1 MMKRYILAALAL
13 IALTGNALAQK
24 DITKQ
29 YITNATLANGTTGW
43 SVTNFN
49 APQQGNNTVGYAS
62 EAYAGWNDLEKTTYS
77 MTQNITLPAG
87 NYRLVNYSFF
97 RQGLRYNTDA
107 SKSLAYLKA
116 GSQQV
121 PIKTLGSISGIP
133 TDGDNGGYAN
143 SQAEGANCFDSKMY
157 RNIVEFTI
165 DANNT
170 TIEIGIVGT
179 FDLKQSWCIAGMFE
193 LFDLDDAAS
202 VSSPTD
208 VTYAIT
214 NPGFEYRNLTGW
226 TTNEI
231 AYQDNEWS
239 DKTGLG
245 FMEKWQWDAGLPNAS
260 ITQKLTGLQNGMYEL
275 SVYAH
280 NINQRNDDAPS
291 TGLFLTANDKQ
302 AEIGAYGQ
310 YKVRVTSTDGTLT
323 IGLKLDNCTGN
334 WIAADRFEL
343 QFYGDPD
350 AALRDLL
357 SAYITEA
364 EGLLTSQ
371 DATLLTDE
379 QKAAVQ
385 QAINQANAATSA
397 NLSDNVDGMANAI
410 QTARQQ
416 IQTVKDNRALMLAAL
431 ERFENEYNLVDGT
444 DYSRVTMSADA
455 WSTLL
460 AEVNAVTT
468 ALDDV
473 SQAAN
478 YGTLKNALIAQMDA
492 TDISL
497 RLFKRYK
504 VMAEG
509 TVSVLNGSPTELA
522 PNSDTDTDASETA
535 AITRL
540 NTAFVNYALAQD
552 APINMAAFL
561 GENLDFSAAQ
571 GSALNTDNSNGI
583 YAIAGW
589 EVNYADADTWA
600 VLQNQHNE
608 HHGQLYIRK
617 NWGSAATTLTV
628 AKKKM
633 LPEGK
638 YTLSFSWDSDMA
650 NMTNHSQYVLDGTA
664 TTIGKTTNEAQTLT
678 YKFEVVGE
686 PKTFDLTFGFKKT
699 GSGNAAAQLIV
710 DDVVLT
716 YTQPIIELADDAD
729 DNATIITNNKNKT
742 CNVKLDGRKFFK
754 DGNWN
759 TLCLPF
765 SLTADQ
771 VSAQLNPA
779 TLMELDT
786 EGKYDATGTLDENGA
801 YQTGLDADNDV
812 LYLYFKEATSI
823 EAGKPYLVKWA
834 ASEDLESPVFRGV
847 TISDADQQTITSGDR
862 KVSFKGCYSPVQL
875 VKDKSYLY
883 INDENALVWPETTG
897 DFYVNAC
904 RAYFHI
910 DFSGTSGEAK
920 LRSNVLPMN
929 DDATGINT
937 VATDANDK
945 ESWYTINGTKLN
957 GRPTMKGIYL
967 HNKKKVVIQ

>member
-1 MMKRYILAALAL
+1 MMKRYILAALTL

-29 YITNATLANGTTGW
+29 YITNATLASGTTGW
-43 SVTNFN
+43 AVTNFN
-49 APQQGNNTVGYAS
+49 SPQQGNNTVGYAS
-62 EAYAGWNDLEKTTYS
+62 EAYAGWNNLEKTTYS

-133 TDGDNGGYAN
+133 TNGDNGGYAN

-157 RNIVEFTI
+157 RNMLEFTI

-226 TTNEI
+226 TTNGI

-245 FMEKWQWDAGLPNAS
+245 FMEKWQWNAGLPNAS
-260 ITQKLTGLQNGMYEL
+260 ITQELTGLQNGLYEL

-280 NINQRNDDAPS
+280 NINQRNGDAPS

-302 AEIGAYGQ
+302 TEIGAYGQ
-310 YKVRVTSTDGTLT
+310 YKVRATITDGTLT

-357 SAYITEA
+357 SGYITEA
-364 EGLLTSQ
+364 ESLLTSQ
-371 DATLLTDE
+371 DATMLTDE
-379 QKAAVQ
+379 QKGAVQ

-455 WSTLL
+455 WATLL
-460 AEVNAVTT
+460 TKVNAVST

-478 YGTLKNALIAQMDA
+478 YGTLKDELIAQMNA
-492 TDISL
+492 TDASL
-497 RLFKRYK
+497 RLFKKYK

-540 NTAFVNYALAQD
+540 NTTFVHYALAQD

-608 HHGQLYIRK
+608 HQGQLYIRK

-628 AKKKM
+628 AKEKM

-638 YTLSFSWDSDMA
+638 YTLSFSWNSNMA
-650 NMTNHSQYVLDGTA
+650 NMTNFSQYVLGGTA
-664 TTIGKTTNEAQTLT
+664 ITIGEATTYE
-678 YKFEVVGE
+678 FEVVGE
-686 PKTFDLTFGFKKT
+686 PKTFDLIFGFQKKNE
-699 GSGNAAAQLIV
+699 GNTPAQLIV

-716 YTQPIIELADDAD
+716 YTQSSIELADNA
-729 DNATIITNNKNKT
+729 DNATTITENVGKT
-742 CNVKLDGRKFFK
+742 CNVKLDGRTFFK
-754 DGNWN
+754 DDKWN

-765 SLTADQ
+765 GMTTFSGSPLETAT
-771 VSAQLNPA
+771 V
-779 TLMELDT
+779 MELDT
-786 EGKYDATGTLDENGA
+786 EGQYDSTGNLNEDGA
-801 YQTGLDADNDV
+801 YQTGLDTDNNT
-812 LYLYFKEATSI
+812 LYLFFKETQSI
-823 EAGKPYLVKWA
+823 EAGKPYLVKWSA
-834 ASEDLESPVFRGV
+834 DDNLVSPVFRGV
-847 TISDADQQTITSGDR
+847 TISDAAQQTITSSDS
-862 KVSFKGCYSPVQL
+862 KVSFKGIYSPTPL
-875 VKDKSYLY
+875 AKDKSDLY
-883 INDENALVWPETTG
+883 IGNDNTLYWPNTEG
-897 DFYVNAC
+897 DFNLNSF
-904 RAYFHI
+904 RAYFYI
-910 DFSGTSGEAK
+910 GSTVGAK
-920 LRSNVLPMN
+920 LRSNVLLMD
-929 DDATGINT
+929 DDATGINDVT
-937 VATDANDK
+937 TNPK
-945 ESWYTINGTKLN
+945 THGESWYTLDGRKLN
-957 GRPTMKGIYL
+957 GKPTVKGMYI
-967 HNKKKVVIQ
+967 KSGRKVVIK